1 MKKYV
6 IITDSCSDLEKELR
20 DLYDIDYIP
29 MHITLDGKEYEASL
43 DWKDFSQKEFYNILR
58 EGKRFITS
66 QINLPEYINRFKK
79 YLDEG
84 YDILSISCSSKLSNS
99 VNNSFA
105 ARDEL
110 LKEYP
115 DAKIYCID
123 SLNACYGLGLLC
135 ITASTLRKQGK
146 SIEETASYI
155 EEHKLEMNQLCTPE
169 SLSYLKRAGR
179 VNPTAAL
186 MGGLFNIKPIIISDA
201 VGQNTSVE
209 KVKGR
214 QSSII
219 RLTELFKE
227 YYRENPYQKIFFGH
241 ADCYKDV
248 ELLKEIIMHN
258 LDNKDIPVHIG
269 YIGPIVG
276 ASAGPGTIAVYFFGK
291 EVTHIGK

>member
-6 IITDSCSDLEKELR
+6 IITASCSDLEKELR

-66 QINLPEYINRFKK
+66 QINLPEYISRFKK

-227 YYRENPYQKIFFGH
+227 YYRENRYQKIFFGH

>member
-6 IITDSCSDLEKELR
+6 IVTDSCSDLEKELR
-20 DLYDIDYIP
+20 DIYDIDYIP
-29 MHITLDGKEYEASL
+29 MHFTLDNKEYEASL
-43 DWKDFSQKEFYNILR
+43 DWKDFSQKEFYNIMR

-66 QINLPEYINRFKK
+66 QINLPEYIERFKK

-99 VNNSFA
+99 VNNSFI

-110 LKEYP
+110 LKQYP
-115 DAKIYCID
+115 DSKIYCID

-146 SIEETASYI
+146 SIEETAAYI

-169 SLSYLKRAGR
+169 SLIYLKKAGR

-186 MGGLFNIKPIIISDA
+186 MGGLFNVKPIIISDA
-201 VGQNTSVE
+201 VGQNTSIE

-227 YYRENPYQKIFFGH
+227 YYQEHPYQKIFFSH

-248 ELLKEIIMHN
+248 DLLKEIIMHN
-258 LDNKDIPVHIG
+258 IDNKDIPVHIG
-269 YIGPIVG
+269 SIGPIVG
-276 ASAGPGTIAVYFFGK
+276 ASVGPGTIAVYFFGK